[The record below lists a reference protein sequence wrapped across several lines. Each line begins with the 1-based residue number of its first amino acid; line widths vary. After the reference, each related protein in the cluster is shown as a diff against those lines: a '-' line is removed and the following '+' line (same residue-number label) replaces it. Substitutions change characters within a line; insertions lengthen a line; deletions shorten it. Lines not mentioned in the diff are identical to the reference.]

1 MAYKLDLN
9 GHRFFLAGNSIAYE
23 FDRAT
28 NQRTDVV
35 QGTRYDAVDLM
46 NGYEH
51 LNVLVEGAPALLFDP
66 EDEIPTGTEVVFT
79 NLNAIFPKRSIKSR
93 TGSFAIIWRFWPVPP
108 TVPSSSFRPCLSLRW

>member
-23 FDRAT
+23 YDRAT

-35 QGTRYDAVDLM
+35 QGTRFDVVDLQ

-51 LNVLVEGAPALLFDP
+51 LNVLVEGAPVLLFDT
-66 EDEIPTGTEVVFT
+66 ENGQEIPTGTEVVFT
-79 NLNAIFPKRSIKSR
+79 NL
-93 TGSFAIIWRFWPVPP
+93 FAKPYVGRNGRIAVTASADACRLANQP
-108 TVPSSSFRPCLSLRW
+108 RAAKE

>member
-23 FDRAT
+23 YDRAT
-28 NQRTDVV
+28 NQRTDTIS
-35 QGTRYDAVDLM
+35 GTRFDVVDLA

-66 EDEIPTGTEVVFT
+66 EDEIPTG
-79 NLNAIFPKRSIKSR
+79 
-93 TGSFAIIWRFWPVPP
+93 
-108 TVPSSSFRPCLSLRW
+108 LSLIHI

>member
-23 FDRAT
+23 YDRAT
-28 NQRTDVV
+28 NQRTDTIS
-35 QGTRYDAVDLM
+35 GTRFDVVDLA

-79 NLNAIFPKRSIKSR
+79 NLNA
-93 TGSFAIIWRFWPVPP
+93 
-108 TVPSSSFRPCLSLRW
+108 RPYVGRNGRIAVTASAEACRLANQPRGKE